1 MQLSCCIWQ
10 ATSLSVGAS
19 ACFSLHIASLLL
31 YLNWHSP
38 TWPSCNN
45 NVALVTKAGV
55 RCVCSCLSTWPVCIV
70 CCTYCYLSQLKF
82 NCNHAGG
89 PDGQAL
95 SVQTIINSALA
106 GPQQGPAAQATA
118 DLLLSC
124 LQGKPSPAEEFAHTL
139 HHILSLSEEGH
150 GSEDDVAIITG
161 KFHDVSRGSSAPGAA
176 LAVLLVQRLLQ
187 TVLQQ
192 PSNVL
197 QWSSPALDAVATQLA
212 DFGSTTPSQNGSTG
226 VGKDDLNAEAAAL
239 DPAAQEEAA
248 EAAELAASVAAAPL
262 DASERTDAAQE
273 TADSSISQG
282 ALQSTP
288 SNAEATTE
296 ADSSCAELLGL
307 MVSGKGNASLLS
319 DQAALQVF
327 SDLKSALAPE
337 SSVQGMTLLSYTFG
351 SDARHFACCRYHQI
365 SSGCSQAQT

>member
-1 MQLSCCIWQ
+1 M
-10 ATSLSVGAS
+10 
-19 ACFSLHIASLLL
+19 
-31 YLNWHSP
+31 
-38 TWPSCNN
+38 
-45 NVALVTKAGV
+45 
-55 RCVCSCLSTWPVCIV
+55 

-161 KFHDVSRGSSAPGAA
+161 KFHDVPRGSSAPGAA

-288 SNAEATTE
+288 SSAEATTE
-296 ADSSCAELLGL
+296 ADSSCAKLLGL

>member
-1 MQLSCCIWQ
+1 M
-10 ATSLSVGAS
+10 LSVYTAV
-19 ACFSLHIASLLL
+19 CLHHVLHMLLFA
-31 YLNWHSP
+31 P
-38 TWPSCNN
+38 T
-45 NVALVTKAGV
+45 K
-55 RCVCSCLSTWPVCIV
+55 
-70 CCTYCYLSQLKF
+70 LK
-82 NCNHAGG
+82 CNHAGG
-89 PDGQAL
+89 QDGQAL
-95 SVQTIINSALA
+95 SVQTIIDSALA

-139 HHILSLSEEGH
+139 HHILSLPQEGH
-150 GSEDDVAIITG
+150 GSEPASAEDDAAIITG
-161 KFHDVSRGSSAPGAA
+161 KFHDVPKGSSAPGAA
-176 LAVLLVQRLLQ
+176 LAVLLVHRLLQ

-192 PSNVL
+192 PSSVL
-197 QWSSPALDAVATQLA
+197 QWRSPALDAVATQLA
-212 DFGSTTPSQNGSTG
+212 NFGSTIPPQNGYTG
-226 VGKDDLNAEAAAL
+226 GAEDDLNAEAAAL
-239 DPAAQEEAA
+239 DPAAHQEAA

-273 TADSSISQG
+273 TADGGISKD
-282 ALQSTP
+282 ALHRNP
-288 SNAEATTE
+288 GSNEAMTE
-296 ADSSCAELLGL
+296 ADSSYAELLGL
-307 MVSGKGNASLLS
+307 LVSGKGNASLLS